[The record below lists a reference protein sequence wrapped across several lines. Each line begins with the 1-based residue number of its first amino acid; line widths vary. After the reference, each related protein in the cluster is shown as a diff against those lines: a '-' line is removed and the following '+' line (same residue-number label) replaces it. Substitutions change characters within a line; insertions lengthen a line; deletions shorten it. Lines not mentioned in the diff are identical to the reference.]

1 MTMPKENDQNQDRSK
16 VSVRIGEVQVELEGT
31 QENIKELMNKNLFD
45 FAKGLETATKQ
56 QPPSSTEAPPK
67 ISAKMPEIAPKE
79 KTAPPPLPPSK
90 TPTTSEKPSQP
101 SRAPTIGKKMEKM
114 GKRKIGWKPVAIA
127 LVLVCIVVS
136 AGLVGVLAIYLPM
149 VDDLNSQIDDKNA
162 DIATFTMQIGSLNAQ
177 VMSLQN
183 SLDQSNSTIEN
194 LQEGVETLNLQIQS
208 YLNLLYLNAS
218 TYLFS
223 QTPVSQNASTYTR
236 LFQDAIQYAGYVS
249 VNVQSTSNTTYVQAL
264 YSSFRVNYSNNVTVG
279 LAGTAYFPVLPGTI
293 EIRLGNI
300 DLEQVDIINA
310 TATAIYYF

>member
-31 QENIKELMNKNLFD
+31 QENIKKLMDKNLFD
-45 FAKGLETATKQ
+45 FAKGLETTTKEQ
-56 QPPSSTEAPPK
+56 PSSTEAPPK
-67 ISAKMPEIAPKE
+67 ISARMPEIAPKE

-90 TPTTSEKPSQP
+90 PSTTSEKPSQP
-101 SRAPTIGKKMEKM
+101 SRAPTIGKKTEKM
-114 GKRKIGWKPVAIA
+114 GKRKISWKPVSIA

-149 VDDLNSQIDDKNA
+149 VDDLNTQIEDKNA

-223 QTPVSQNASTYTR
+223 QTPVSQNTSTYTP
-236 LFQDAIQYAGYVS
+236 LFQDAIQYAGYVG

-264 YSSFRVNYSNNVTVG
+264 YSSFRVNYNNNVTVG

-293 EIRLGNI
+293 EIRLGNT
-300 DLEQVDIINA
+300 DLEQGDIINA